1 MVGQQIRIGGLLYPF
16 YTIVGWL
23 SPTEILVDEPWAGVD
38 VTAVSYTILQCYYP
52 VPSDFGH
59 FYAVTSIKD
68 GYRLWTTATEAD
80 LALLDPQRTNFGQ
93 TYAVV
98 FKDYSPQYGGVVGPV
113 ISLNAIGQAQGQAP
127 ISTTSTG
134 YTYVTDATYII
145 QMVGSGPPGTAIFQ
159 WMRAGQTAWSPIQFT
174 SSQAQDLSD
183 GVQVYW
189 PSAFQ
194 CIAGDLFIINCQS
207 LISASVPRYELWPAP
222 TYSAYLYPY
231 IYIAKEMDL
240 TVQSPTLP
248 PFIANRG
255 EVLLEM
261 ALEKC
266 AEFPGADVD
275 HVNIYHDLRQAQYHA
290 NKVKDMLI
298 DLERNDEEV
307 GVTNIDYQ
315 LYPMAPSPWM
325 DGDWQQRH
333 APFMNG

>member
-1 MVGQQIRIGGLLYPF
+1 
-16 YTIVGWL
+16 
-23 SPTEILVDEPWAGVD
+23 VD

-52 VPSDFGH
+52 VPPDFGY

-98 FKDYSPQYGGVVGPV
+98 FKDYSPQYGGLIGPIIPV
-113 ISLNAIGQAQGQAP
+113 SSPTDPAP
-127 ISTTSTG
+127 VATTSVG
-134 YTYVTDATYII
+134 YTYMANASYII
-145 QMVGSGPPGTAIFQ
+145 QVVGGGASGTATFQ
-159 WMRAGQTAWSPIQFT
+159 WMRAGNT
-174 SSQAQDLSD
+174 SFQPVMITSQYAQDLTD

-189 PSAFQ
+189 P
-194 CIAGDLFIINCQS
+194 IGVNYVAGDLFVINCQS
-207 LISASVPRYELWPAP
+207 IASASVPRYELWPAP

-240 TVQSPTLP
+240 TVQSPMLP

-290 NKVKDMLI
+290 NKVRDMLI

-325 DGDWQQRH
+325 DGGWEQRH
-333 APFMNG
+333 APFLNG